1 MSKKPLKENEFTGA
15 PAGMGSIAS
24 APGWGTHS
32 SPDVSQDP
40 SKFGHGGGAKN
51 ILPAKGP
58 QAQSG
63 SAELARDVD
72 KLMAKP
78 NVPTVDD
85 VACGLDY
92 ELSQMVVKEKNL
104 AKQRVIAN
112 LKKNPH
118 YYSDLDQLNINM
130 DKTPEEIKKDQQMAE
145 RKNIFKDMI
154 ENHNGFR
161 PKREVTPELEEVMK
175 QMWEDKQKRRSWM
188 G

>member
-1 MSKKPLKENEFTGA
+1 MSKKPLKENEFSGA
-15 PAGMGSIAS
+15 PAGMGSISS

-40 SKFGHGGGAKN
+40 TKFATGGGLHT
-51 ILPAKGP
+51 LPAKGP
-58 QAQSG
+58 QPSSG

-72 KLMAKP
+72 QLMVKKD
-78 NVPTVDD
+78 VPSIDD

-92 ELSQMVVKEKNL
+92 ELSQMVVKNKAL

-145 RKNIFKDMI
+145 RKKIFKDMI
-154 ENHNGFR
+154 GFR
-161 PKREVTPELEEVMK
+161 PKREVTPELGEVMR
-175 QMWEDKQKRRSWM
+175 QMWDEKQKRRSWM